1 MNGKYPMIIKTPFNS
16 NFFTST
22 FDDLFDTF
30 LSSPQRDQQ
39 NYMTVPRAN
48 VIKNEN
54 GYSIELA
61 APGFTRDE
69 FELSV
74 DSNTL
79 SVKVGTSD
87 TPGYDKDVVSRE
99 YKFQTFTR
107 SWSLPD
113 NVNVEAVTARYE
125 AGILLIDVPVE
136 NNRKLKKMITVD

>member
-74 DSNTL
+74 EHFD
-79 SVKVGTSD
+79 
-87 TPGYDKDVVSRE
+87 
-99 YKFQTFTR
+99 
-107 SWSLPD
+107 
-113 NVNVEAVTARYE
+113 
-125 AGILLIDVPVE
+125 
-136 NNRKLKKMITVD
+136 